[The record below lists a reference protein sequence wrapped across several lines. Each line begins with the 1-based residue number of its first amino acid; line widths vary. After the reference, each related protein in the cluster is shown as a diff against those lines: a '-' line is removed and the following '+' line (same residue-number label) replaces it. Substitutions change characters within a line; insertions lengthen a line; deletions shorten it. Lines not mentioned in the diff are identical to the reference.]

1 MLEHV
6 QKIASQVAQQA
17 SRDSN
22 TQTKL
27 ALTMDKMADSVA
39 LLLRDLPSHK
49 DSVRVLLNQ
58 EVRTRGQV

>member
-1 MLEHV
+1 MLGNA